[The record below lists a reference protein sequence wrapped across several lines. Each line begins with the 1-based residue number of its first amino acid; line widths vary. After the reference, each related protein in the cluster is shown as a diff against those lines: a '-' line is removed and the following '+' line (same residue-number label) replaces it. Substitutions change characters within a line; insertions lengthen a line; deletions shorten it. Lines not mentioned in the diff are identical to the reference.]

1 MMEHASCGAC
11 GADDAFLLFTTP
23 DSRDPRSDERF
34 PVGRCRRCGHV
45 YVLDRPGPA
54 DIGRYYPANYEEH
67 RKTDAPRKKS
77 RRHRRLRL
85 RPGDRVLDIGCGS
98 GYDLL
103 RLKDHGCGLFGIET
117 DPDAAA
123 QARANGIAVF
133 HGPADRAD
141 FPDGHFHHVTMNHC
155 LEHVHDPA
163 AVLGN
168 IRRMTHP
175 EGRIHLTFPT
185 SEGAAFR
192 VFQADWHHLDVP
204 RHLHFF
210 THDSFRRLVSS
221 CGLRI
226 VHRSC
231 SSGGRGL
238 RRSLASVG
246 TRSASVGML
255 ARAIH
260 TRPLEWVVKSAILL
274 ADLLRQGEVAE
285 YQVRRAT

>member
-1 MMEHASCGAC
+1 MMEHASCAAC
-11 GADDAFLLFTTP
+11 GADDATLLFTTP
-23 DSRDPRSDERF
+23 DTRNPTAERF

-45 YVLDRPGPA
+45 YVVERPGPS

-103 RLKDHGCGLFGIET
+103 RLKDRGCELFGIET
-117 DPDAAA
+117 DAEAAS

-133 HGPADRAD
+133 HGPAHRAD

-155 LEHVHDPA
+155 LEHVHNPA
-163 AVLGN
+163 AVLEN
-168 IRRMTHP
+168 VRRMIHP

-185 SEGAAFR
+185 AEAVNFR
-192 VFQADWHHLDVP
+192 VFGADWYHLDVP

-210 THDSFRRLVSS
+210 THDSFRRLVAAG
-221 CGLRI
+221 GLRI
-226 VHRSC
+226 VHRTC

-246 TRSASVGML
+246 TRVAPVGAL
-255 ARAIH
+255 ARVVH
-260 TRPLEWVVKSAILL
+260 TRPLEWVVKSAIILT
-274 ADLLRQGEVAE
+274 DLLRQGEVAE
-285 YQVRRAT
+285 YQLRRI